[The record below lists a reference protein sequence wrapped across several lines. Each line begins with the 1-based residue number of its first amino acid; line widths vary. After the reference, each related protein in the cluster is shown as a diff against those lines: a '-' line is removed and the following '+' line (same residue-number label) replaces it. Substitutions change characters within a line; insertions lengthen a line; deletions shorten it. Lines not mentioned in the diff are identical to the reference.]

1 MPNPAFY
8 KSPRVDGMLAL
19 LNQPRCLPVP
29 GFVVGD
35 GSFVCGRSVRCDLI
49 VPHPTISRRHAELRV
64 SGGHVEVRDLRSR
77 NGMFVDGRRVEI
89 AERALG
95 QAFRLGQVSFVIAQA
110 DGQELDCGSSLDT
123 ASTHAL
129 AIATEQGQGVGLN
142 ELSAAQRRVLDLA
155 LAGLVEKQIAHRLNI
170 SRHTAH
176 NHLRS
181 IYRTLGVHSRA
192 ELLARLLSR

>member
-1 MPNPAFY
+1 
-8 KSPRVDGMLAL
+8 MLAL

-35 GSFVCGRSVRCDLI
+35 GTFLCGRSAGCHLI
-49 VPHPTISRRHAELRV
+49 LPHPTISRRHAELRV
-64 SGGHVEVRDLRSR
+64 NGSQLGLRDLRSR
-77 NGMFVDGRRVEI
+77 NGMFVDGTRVEM
-89 AERALG
+89 AELALG
-95 QAFRLGQVSFVIAQA
+95 QTFRLGQVSFVIAQA
-110 DGQELDCGSSLDT
+110 DDQELDCGSSLDT

-129 AIATEQGQGVGLN
+129 AIAREHGLAAGVN

-155 LAGLVEKQIAHRLNI
+155 LGGLVEKQIARRLNI

-181 IYRTLGVHSRA
+181 IYRSLGVHSRG